1 MCSCLQALWQGVWQC
16 DNAELL
22 TEENDIEADEDE
34 EDHFYRVIDDLWTM
48 AGFDIYEEVVET
60 DMDLN

>member
-1 MCSCLQALWQGVWQC
+1 MC

-22 TEENDIEADEDE
+22 TEENDIEADENE
-34 EDHFYRVIDDLWTM
+34 EDHFYIVIGDLERM
-48 AGFDIYEEVVET
+48 AGLEIYKDVVET